1 MWTRVGKWVLCNQN
15 HSLCRL
21 SVAIQPINSKSFTM
35 NNSPSQLNLSL
46 FVSGDK
52 SLPDGWKIRSHQWWC
67 QKRNSHRI
75 HYEFLSP
82 HNEFFKSRKAVVE
95 HMMQNGVYTEEQI
108 ETVRQQTTII
118 TDRSGKQK
126 KGVTGGVGG
135 VAKDVSPC
143 NPLIGWKAGNSSLP
157 PGWKIK
163 RHEYANQT
171 VYFYMS
177 PKGDI
182 IKSRRAVI
190 DYMFQ
195 DENYTEKDFNI
206 VISGAK
212 QRKAVLQ
219 ELYDAKVKRRARRKK
234 RSRSDA
240 TEEEEDD
247 DFFDEESEEPK
258 IDSDEELDPV
268 EDDDKFED
276 AKKCHN
282 KNKKPEKEPVLPTRR
297 SGRIRIKE
305 EKQKEEQESGEED
318 SGSESE
324 SMSPSGEKVTSKR
337 RVEETEVEVD
347 SLTPEPKRKRG
358 RPPKVLSQSFDL
370 MGLKG
375 ESEEEMIA
383 DTLLKVEQKM
393 GDSLVK
399 LDGNLFKVELSSQ
412 EDIKDFN
419 LTDAPEI
426 KMGEPAAPLH
436 NSIKDEFK
444 FSAEDS
450 IQCNQGG
457 GGDSKLT
464 VSQFYV
470 DGSRDDFA
478 KVSTPVVAPPANH
491 ETSAEAAY
499 AVVVNVLKEIVSSI
513 SD

>member
-1 MWTRVGKWVLCNQN
+1 
-15 HSLCRL
+15 
-21 SVAIQPINSKSFTM
+21 
-35 NNSPSQLNLSL
+35 
-46 FVSGDK
+46 
-52 SLPDGWKIRSHQWWC
+52 
-67 QKRNSHRI
+67 
-75 HYEFLSP
+75 
-82 HNEFFKSRKAVVE
+82 
-95 HMMQNGVYTEEQI
+95 MQNGVYTEEQI

-126 KGVTGGVGG
+126 KGVTAGVGG
-135 VAKDVSPC
+135 VAKEVSSPC

-240 TEEEEDD
+240 AEEEEDD
-247 DFFDEESEEPK
+247 DDFDEETEEPK

-276 AKKCHN
+276 AKKCH
-282 KNKKPEKEPVLPTRR
+282 KNKKPDKEPVLPTRR

-305 EKQKEEQESGEED
+305 EKQKEEHESGAED
-318 SGSESE
+318 SESESE

-426 KMGEPAAPLH
+426 KMGETPLH
-436 NSIKDEFK
+436 NAIKDEFK
-444 FSAEDS
+444 FSVEPSRPDS
-450 IQCNQGG
+450 IQCKD

-470 DGSRDDFA
+470 DGGIKNDFA
-478 KVSTPVVAPPANH
+478 NKVSTTPTTSMASNNS

>member
-1 MWTRVGKWVLCNQN
+1 M
-15 HSLCRL
+15 
-21 SVAIQPINSKSFTM
+21 
-35 NNSPSQLNLSL
+35 
-46 FVSGDK
+46 
-52 SLPDGWKIRSHQWWC
+52 PDGWKIRSHQWWC

-118 TDRSGKQK
+118 TDRSGKAK
-126 KGVTGGVGG
+126 KGGVASGVGG
-135 VAKDVSPC
+135 QGAKDVSPC

-190 DYMFQ
+190 DYMFK
-195 DENYTEKDFNI
+195 DESYTEKDYNI

-219 ELYDAKVKRRARRKK
+219 ELYDAKARREARRKK

-240 TEEEEDD
+240 TEEEEEED
-247 DFFDEESEEPK
+247 DFEEEAEEPK

-276 AKKCHN
+276 AKKCH

-305 EKQKEEQESGEED
+305 EKQKDKDDSGAED
-318 SGSESE
+318 SESEGE
-324 SMSPSGEKVTSKR
+324 SMSPSGEKAANKR
-337 RVEETEVEVD
+337 RVEETEPAEGD
-347 SLTPEPKRKRG
+347 NLTPEPKRKRG
-358 RPPKVLSQSFDL
+358 RPPKVLSQPFDL
-370 MGLKG
+370 IGLKG

-426 KMGEPAAPLH
+426 KMGGLEPPLH

-444 FSAEDS
+444 ISSDEGPNDS
-450 IQCNQGG
+450 IQVDPKEEN
-457 GGDSKLT
+457 D
-464 VSQFYV
+464 SQFYV
-470 DGSRDDFA
+470 KDGKADLA
-478 KVSTPVVAPPANH
+478 KVSPVANNS

>member
-1 MWTRVGKWVLCNQN
+1 MNTPHTLIIHIYVDI
-15 HSLCRL
+15 SIPYYL
-21 SVAIQPINSKSFTM
+21 SFA
-35 NNSPSQLNLSL
+35 
-46 FVSGDK
+46 GDK
-52 SLPDGWKIRSHQWWC
+52 SLPEGWKIRSHQWWC

-82 HNEFFKSRKAVVE
+82 DNEFFKSRKAVVE
-95 HMMQNGVYTEEQI
+95 HMTSSGLYTAEQI
-108 ETVRQQTTII
+108 ETVKQQATII
-118 TDRSGKQK
+118 TDRTIK
-126 KGVTGGVGG
+126 KKPAAAAGPTRQ
-135 VAKDVSPC
+135 DLSPC
-143 NPLIGWKAGNSSLP
+143 NPLIGWKTGNTTLP
-157 PGWKIK
+157 NGWKIK

-190 DYMFQ
+190 DYMFK
-195 DENYTEKDFNI
+195 DESYTEKDYNI

-219 ELYDAKVKRRARRKK
+219 ELYDAKARREARRKK

-240 TEEEEDD
+240 TEEEEDED
-247 DFFDEESEEPK
+247 DFEEEAEEPK

-276 AKKCHN
+276 AKKCH

-305 EKQKEEQESGEED
+305 EKQKDKDDSGAED
-318 SGSESE
+318 SESEGE
-324 SMSPSGEKVTSKR
+324 SMSPSGEKAANKR
-337 RVEETEVEVD
+337 RVEETESAEGD
-347 SLTPEPKRKRG
+347 NLTPEPKRKRG
-358 RPPKVLSQSFDL
+358 RPPKVLSQPFDL
-370 MGLKG
+370 IGLKG

-426 KMGEPAAPLH
+426 KMGGLEPPLH

-444 FSAEDS
+444 ISSDEGPNDS
-450 IQCNQGG
+450 IQVDPKEEN
-457 GGDSKLT
+457 D
-464 VSQFYV
+464 SQFYV
-470 DGSRDDFA
+470 KDGKADLA
-478 KVSTPVVAPPANH
+478 KVSPVANNS

>member
-1 MWTRVGKWVLCNQN
+1 
-15 HSLCRL
+15 
-21 SVAIQPINSKSFTM
+21 
-35 NNSPSQLNLSL
+35 
-46 FVSGDK
+46 
-52 SLPDGWKIRSHQWWC
+52 
-67 QKRNSHRI
+67 
-75 HYEFLSP
+75 
-82 HNEFFKSRKAVVE
+82 
-95 HMMQNGVYTEEQI
+95 MQNGVYTEEQI

-126 KGVTGGVGG
+126 KGGVAGGVGG

-240 TEEEEDD
+240 AEEEEDD
-247 DFFDEESEEPK
+247 DDFDEETEEPK

-276 AKKCHN
+276 AKKCH
-282 KNKKPEKEPVLPTRR
+282 KNKKPDKEPVLPTRR

-305 EKQKEEQESGEED
+305 EKQKEEHESGAED
-318 SGSESE
+318 SESESE

-426 KMGEPAAPLH
+426 KMGEPTAPLH

-444 FSAEDS
+444 FSADGSPSDS

-457 GGDSKLT
+457 GGGGDGKLA

-470 DGSRDDFA
+470 DGRGDFS
-478 KVSTPVVAPPANH
+478 KVSTPGVNNVPANN

>member
-1 MWTRVGKWVLCNQN
+1 
-15 HSLCRL
+15 
-21 SVAIQPINSKSFTM
+21 
-35 NNSPSQLNLSL
+35 
-46 FVSGDK
+46 
-52 SLPDGWKIRSHQWWC
+52 
-67 QKRNSHRI
+67 
-75 HYEFLSP
+75 
-82 HNEFFKSRKAVVE
+82 
-95 HMMQNGVYTEEQI
+95 MQNGVYTEEQI

-126 KGVTGGVGG
+126 KGGVAGGVGG

-219 ELYDAKVKRRARRKK
+219 ELYDAKVRRRARRKK

-247 DFFDEESEEPK
+247 DYFDEETEEPK

-276 AKKCHN
+276 AKKCH
-282 KNKKPEKEPVLPTRR
+282 KNKKPDKEPVLPTRR

-337 RVEETEVEVD
+337 RVEETEGEVD

-370 MGLKG
+370 IGLKG

-426 KMGEPAAPLH
+426 KMGDPVVPLH

-444 FSAEDS
+444 FSASDGSPTDS

-457 GGDSKLT
+457 GSGDSKVT

-470 DGSRDDFA
+470 DGRADFA
-478 KVSTPVVAPPANH
+478 SKVSTPVAQQQTNN